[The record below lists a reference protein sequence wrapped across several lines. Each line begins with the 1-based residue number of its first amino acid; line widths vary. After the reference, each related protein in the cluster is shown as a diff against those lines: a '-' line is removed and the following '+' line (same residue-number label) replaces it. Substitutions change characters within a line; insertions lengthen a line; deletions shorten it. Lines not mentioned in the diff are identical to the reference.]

1 MILSKEEMIALLKN
15 CLVQKDDGGFGLV
28 AHKIK
33 DDIYWSIYSESEF
46 LTYTFMIHVII
57 IVTTNQ
63 TKRDKRTFSMTRS
76 CYKLPQDR

>member
-28 AHKIK
+28 VHKIK
-33 DDIYWSIYSESEF
+33 DDIYRSIYSESEF

-63 TKRDKRTFSMTRS
+63 TKMEKGVFNDS
-76 CYKLPQDR
+76 LLL

>member
-28 AHKIK
+28 VHKIK
-33 DDIYWSIYSESEF
+33 DDICWSIYSESEF

-57 IVTTNQ
+57 IVT
-63 TKRDKRTFSMTRS
+63 FSMTRS

>member
-1 MILSKEEMIALLKN
+1 MRRKLEIILSKEEMIALLKN

-28 AHKIK
+28 VHKIK
-33 DDIYWSIYSESEF
+33 DDICWSIYSESEF

-63 TKRDKRTFSMTRS
+63 TKMEKGVFNDS
-76 CYKLPQDR
+76 LLL